1 MAIPADLNLDGKG
14 GIKMVVEAFADRRVN
29 VVDEVLNY
37 DHVLGGALQ
46 ATRLT
51 CFTLDDTG
59 SIAAVTDV
67 KFDDMPGIASLR
79 KGDKVLLLADNG
91 IYDNAD
97 TNKPLTTF
105 DGITGMPVTIVDG
118 DGDTVNVYFYED
130 GNFKTV
136 TFDMTS
142 GEYVENAD
150 TYRTPG
156 VRRTANGTT
165 VWTRPVMNSTDPRG
179 WGYTPAKA

>member
-14 GIKMVVEAFADRRVN
+14 GIKMVVEAFADPRIDVR
-29 VVDEVLNY
+29 DEVLNY

-46 ATRLT
+46 ATRLIR
-51 CFTLDDTG
+51 FTLDDNG
-59 SIAAVTDV
+59 NVTEMT
-67 KFDDMPGIASLR
+67 DMDINGENVIASLR

-105 DGITGMPVTIVDG
+105 NSVTGTPATIVDG

>member
-1 MAIPADLNLDGKG
+1 M
-14 GIKMVVEAFADRRVN
+14 R
-29 VVDEVLNY
+29 
-37 DHVLGGALQ
+37 
-46 ATRLT
+46 
-51 CFTLDDTG
+51 
-59 SIAAVTDV
+59 
-67 KFDDMPGIASLR
+67 SLR
-79 KGDKVLLLADNG
+79 VLIVLLLVPVAGCN
-91 IYDNAD
+91 
-97 TNKPLTTF
+97 TTAESKRFTRNETSGLLKKLEVVSLELGEFPF
-105 DGITGMPVTIVDG
+105 DGPAAVI

-156 VRRTANGTT
+156 VRRTANGMT